1 MTSSTDSA
9 PTGQPSMATTTES
22 EWRVATLGDCVVIND
37 DSYSPQEAWPFINYL
52 DTSNVTEGRVA
63 EIQSLAMGK
72 DTVPSRA
79 RRKVQLGDM
88 VYSTVR
94 PNQRHFGLIKH
105 VPENFLASTG
115 FAVIRGRPDVAHT
128 EFIYW
133 FLAQDNIV
141 EYLQTIAE
149 NSTSAYPSIR
159 PSALEELEISL
170 PPLPEQRRIA
180 QILGALD
187 DKIELN
193 RRTNETLEQMARA
206 LFKSW
211 FLDFDPVRAK
221 MDGWWRRGESLP
233 GQPAGSYDLFPDRLV
248 PSELGEIPERW
259 GVSCFG
265 DLADVVGGGTPS
277 TKEPAY
283 WTNGTHRFATPKDLS
298 GLSVPILFDTE
309 RRITDEGLGRISS
322 GLLPAGVVLMSSR
335 APIGYLAIAQNPVAV
350 NQGFIAMQA
359 KPGVSNL
366 FLLYCTKFS
375 EDEIISRANGSTFLE
390 ISKTNFRPIP
400 ILMPDDAIMAEFDA
414 ATKPLIT
421 RIIHNCYEIR
431 ALESQRDTL
440 LPWLLSGESRLGGGY
455 GTVSPER
462 FCVADG

>member
-1 MTSSTDSA
+1 MNSLRSFMAKDCRHTNETRKGISQCSVLTVSLVWHDTTLTDG
-9 PTGQPSMATTTES
+9 PT
-22 EWRVATLGDCVVIND
+22 VVIGRKGTVGAVHYWHEPCWPIDTTYYVTGSDADLVRYRYYVLSSLGLAGMNTHSAVPGLNRD
-37 DSYSPQEAWPFINYL
+37 DAHGLEL
-52 DTSNVTEGRVA
+52 
-63 EIQSLAMGK
+63 LL
-72 DTVPSRA
+72 PS
-79 RRKVQLGDM
+79 
-88 VYSTVR
+88 
-94 PNQRHFGLIKH
+94 
-105 VPENFLASTG
+105 
-115 FAVIRGRPDVAHT
+115 
-128 EFIYW
+128 
-133 FLAQDNIV
+133 
-141 EYLQTIAE
+141 
-149 NSTSAYPSIR
+149 
-159 PSALEELEISL
+159 
-170 PPLPEQRRIA
+170 LPEQRRVA
-180 QILGALD
+180 EILGALD